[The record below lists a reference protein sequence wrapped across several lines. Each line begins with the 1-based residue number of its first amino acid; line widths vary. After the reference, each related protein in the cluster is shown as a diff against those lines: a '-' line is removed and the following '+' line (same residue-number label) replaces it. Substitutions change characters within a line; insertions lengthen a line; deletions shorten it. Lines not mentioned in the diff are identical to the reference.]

1 MVNHTIIKSLLTI
14 LKSPF
19 IKSPF
24 KGDLEGPSLLTM
36 LKSPFKGDLEGLS
49 LFLLLLFFS
58 SCANRG
64 IGPQGGPKDTIPPRM
79 VKEQPLNQSVNFH
92 GKKIEIT
99 FNEYLQ
105 LDNIQQN
112 LLVSPP
118 QQVSPIVKAVGKKV
132 TVEMQEDLIDSTTYT
147 LDFGNAICDYTEKN
161 PMRGYVFAFST
172 GDRID
177 SMEVYGRVANAED
190 LNPVSGLMVGLQAN
204 LHDSAFSTL
213 PFTRVARSDS
223 LGEFGIQNLRN
234 GIYRLYALQDQSRD
248 FLYQPGE
255 GLAFSDSL
263 VIPEYETEIVFDTI
277 WKEVALTGDAGEL
290 PRPACGEGAGGGAPT
305 GDAPTV
311 SRADSLEQTA
321 LVSDDQGGTV
331 GSLSRYNREP
341 HQEQGDETT
350 VRQGGAV
357 SRPHQ
362 VLPTPEESKQIDT
375 ILTIQNTYVGPAD
388 LMLWFFKED
397 KQRHYFQ
404 RVYRDE
410 PHIIKLQFAA
420 PQDSLPLL
428 RALPPSTMD
437 STRADSLWTDPWA
450 YTLLQANPTRDTLVY
465 WLTDSIAIRQ
475 DSIFL
480 EMTYLKSDSLYNLVP
495 ATDTISAIYRAP
507 RMTQKAKEAQEKKA
521 RERKL
526 DLKSNAKDKFEVY
539 DTLCIVAAFPIDSIY
554 TDSIRLYEKQDTLL
568 IDKPFTLCQKDV
580 MSFQIIA
587 PLQQGKQY
595 ELHLDSAA
603 VRDIYG
609 VASDKKKFTLR
620 LKTAEDYS
628 TLLILLPNYDPR
640 IRLQLLS
647 EKDQPVRELPARE
660 EGTKFEYLTPKTY
673 YLRLY
678 FDLNGDGRWTTGD
691 WITKRQP
698 EPVYYFPAKLTL
710 RANWDFEER
719 FDYLARPQLEAKP
732 RELRKD
738 ASAAKK

>member
-1 MVNHTIIKSLLTI
+1 
-14 LKSPF
+14 
-19 IKSPF
+19 
-24 KGDLEGPSLLTM
+24 M

-49 LFLLLLFFS
+49 LLLLLLFFS

-161 PMRGYVFAFST
+161 PLRGYVFASST

-223 LGEFGIQNLRN
+223 LGEFGILNLRN
-234 GIYRLYALQDQSRD
+234 GVYRLYALQDQSRD

-277 WKEVALTGDAGEL
+277 WKNIADTI
-290 PRPACGEGAGGGAPT
+290 
-305 GDAPTV
+305 
-311 SRADSLEQTA
+311 DSL
-321 LVSDDQGGTV
+321 S
-331 GSLSRYNREP
+331 S
-341 HQEQGDETT
+341 
-350 VRQGGAV
+350 VR
-357 SRPHQ
+357 
-362 VLPTPEESKQIDT
+362 QIDT

-428 RALPPSTMD
+428 RALPPSAMD

-495 ATDTISAIYRAP
+495 QTDTISAIYRAP
-507 RMTQKAKEAQEKKA
+507 RMPQKAKEAQEKKA

-539 DTLCIVAAFPIDSIY
+539 DTLCVIAAFPIDSIY

-568 IDKPFTLCQKDV
+568 IDKSFTLRQKDV

-620 LKTAEDYS
+620 LKTADDYS
-628 TLLILLPNYDPR
+628 TLLIRLPNYDPR

-738 ASAAKK
+738 ASATKK

>member
-1 MVNHTIIKSLLTI
+1 
-14 LKSPF
+14 
-19 IKSPF
+19 
-24 KGDLEGPSLLTM
+24 
-36 LKSPFKGDLEGLS
+36 
-49 LFLLLLFFS
+49 
-58 SCANRG
+58 
-64 IGPQGGPKDTIPPRM
+64 
-79 VKEQPLNQSVNFH
+79 
-92 GKKIEIT
+92 
-99 FNEYLQ
+99 
-105 LDNIQQN
+105 
-112 LLVSPP
+112 
-118 QQVSPIVKAVGKKV
+118 
-132 TVEMQEDLIDSTTYT
+132 
-147 LDFGNAICDYTEKN
+147 
-161 PMRGYVFAFST
+161 
-172 GDRID
+172 
-177 SMEVYGRVANAED
+177 
-190 LNPVSGLMVGLQAN
+190 
-204 LHDSAFSTL
+204 
-213 PFTRVARSDS
+213 
-223 LGEFGIQNLRN
+223 
-234 GIYRLYALQDQSRD
+234 
-248 FLYQPGE
+248 
-255 GLAFSDSL
+255 
-263 VIPEYETEIVFDTI
+263 
-277 WKEVALTGDAGEL
+277 
-290 PRPACGEGAGGGAPT
+290 
-305 GDAPTV
+305 
-311 SRADSLEQTA
+311 
-321 LVSDDQGGTV
+321 
-331 GSLSRYNREP
+331 
-341 HQEQGDETT
+341 
-350 VRQGGAV
+350 
-357 SRPHQ
+357 
-362 VLPTPEESKQIDT
+362 
-375 ILTIQNTYVGPAD
+375 
-388 LMLWFFKED
+388 MLWFFKED

-410 PHIIKLQFAA
+410 PHIIKLQFSA

-428 RALPPSTMD
+428 RALPPSAMD
-437 STRADSLWTDPWA
+437 STSVDSLWTDPWA

-539 DTLCIVAAFPIDSIY
+539 DTLCVVSAFPIDSIY

-568 IDKPFTLCQKDV
+568 IDKPFSLCQKDV

-609 VASDKKKFTLR
+609 VASDKKKFTLK

-628 TLLILLPNYDPR
+628 TLLIRLPNYDPR

>member
-1 MVNHTIIKSLLTI
+1 MRFAAFALLLT
-14 LKSPF
+14 
-19 IKSPF
+19 
-24 KGDLEGPSLLTM
+24 
-36 LKSPFKGDLEGLS
+36 
-49 LFLLLLFFS
+49 FLS

-64 IGPQGGPKDTIPPRM
+64 IGPQGGPKDTVPPRI
-79 VKEQPLNQSVNFH
+79 VKEQPQNQSVNFH

-147 LDFGNAICDYTEKN
+147 LDFGSAICDYTEKN
-161 PMRGYVFAFST
+161 PVRGYVFAFST

-234 GIYRLYALQDQSRD
+234 GVYRLYALQDQSRD

-277 WKEVALTGDAGEL
+277 WKNIADTI
-290 PRPACGEGAGGGAPT
+290 
-305 GDAPTV
+305 
-311 SRADSLEQTA
+311 DSL
-321 LVSDDQGGTV
+321 S
-331 GSLSRYNREP
+331 S
-341 HQEQGDETT
+341 
-350 VRQGGAV
+350 VR
-357 SRPHQ
+357 
-362 VLPTPEESKQIDT
+362 QIDT
-375 ILTIQNTYVGPAD
+375 ILTIQNAYVGPAD

-404 RVYRDE
+404 RAYRDE
-410 PHIIKLQFAA
+410 PHIIKLQFSA

-428 RALPPSTMD
+428 RALPPSAMD

-495 ATDTISAIYRAP
+495 ATDTVSAIYRAP
-507 RMTQKAKEAQEKKA
+507 RLTQKAKEAQEKKA

-568 IDKPFTLCQKDV
+568 IDKPFTLRQKDV

-738 ASAAKK
+738 ASATKK

>member
-14 LKSPF
+14 LKSP
-19 IKSPF
+19 II
-24 KGDLEGPSLLTM
+24 
-36 LKSPFKGDLEGLS
+36 KSPFKGDLEGLS
-49 LFLLLLFFS
+49 LLLLLLFFS

-161 PMRGYVFAFST
+161 PLRGYVFAFST

-234 GIYRLYALQDQSRD
+234 GVYRLYALQDQSRD

-277 WKEVALTGDAGEL
+277 WKNIADTI
-290 PRPACGEGAGGGAPT
+290 
-305 GDAPTV
+305 
-311 SRADSLEQTA
+311 DSL
-321 LVSDDQGGTV
+321 S
-331 GSLSRYNREP
+331 S
-341 HQEQGDETT
+341 
-350 VRQGGAV
+350 VR
-357 SRPHQ
+357 
-362 VLPTPEESKQIDT
+362 QIDT

-410 PHIIKLQFAA
+410 PHIIKLQFSA

-428 RALPPSTMD
+428 RALPPSAMD

-495 ATDTISAIYRAP
+495 ETDTVLAIYRAP

-539 DTLCIVAAFPIDSIY
+539 DTLCVVSAFPIDSIY

-568 IDKPFTLCQKDV
+568 IDKPFTLRQKDV

>member
-24 KGDLEGPSLLTM
+24 KGDLEGLFF
-36 LKSPFKGDLEGLS
+36 SPFKGEIEGV
-49 LFLLLLFFS
+49 LFLLLFFS

-118 QQVSPIVKAVGKKV
+118 QQVSPIVKAIGKKV

-234 GIYRLYALQDQSRD
+234 GVYRLYALQDQSRD

-277 WKEVALTGDAGEL
+277 WKNIADTI
-290 PRPACGEGAGGGAPT
+290 
-305 GDAPTV
+305 
-311 SRADSLEQTA
+311 DSL
-321 LVSDDQGGTV
+321 S
-331 GSLSRYNREP
+331 S
-341 HQEQGDETT
+341 
-350 VRQGGAV
+350 VR
-357 SRPHQ
+357 
-362 VLPTPEESKQIDT
+362 QIDT
-375 ILTIQNTYVGPAD
+375 ILTIQNAYVGPAD
-388 LMLWFFKED
+388 LMLWFFRED

-404 RVYRDE
+404 RAYRDE
-410 PHIIKLQFAA
+410 PHIIKLQFSA

-428 RALPPSTMD
+428 RALPPSAMD

-495 ATDTISAIYRAP
+495 ETDTVSAIYRAP

-568 IDKPFTLCQKDV
+568 IDKPFTLRQKDV

-628 TLLILLPNYDPR
+628 TLLIRLPNYDPR

>member
-1 MVNHTIIKSLLTI
+1 MRLIAFS
-14 LKSPF
+14 
-19 IKSPF
+19 
-24 KGDLEGPSLLTM
+24 
-36 LKSPFKGDLEGLS
+36 
-49 LFLLLLFFS
+49 LLLLFFS

-147 LDFGNAICDYTEKN
+147 LDFGSAICDYTEKN
-161 PMRGYVFAFST
+161 PVRGYVFAFST

-234 GIYRLYALQDQSRD
+234 GVYRLYALQDQSRD

-255 GLAFSDSL
+255 GLAFADSL

-277 WKEVALTGDAGEL
+277 WKESPFKGDL
-290 PRPACGEGAGGGAPT
+290 EGRT

-311 SRADSLEQTA
+311 SRAVINTEDTSVLQAIESPFKGDLEG
-321 LVSDDQGGTV
+321 L
-331 GSLSRYNREP
+331 
-341 HQEQGDETT
+341 
-350 VRQGGAV
+350 
-357 SRPHQ
+357 
-362 VLPTPEESKQIDT
+362 DT
-375 ILTIQNTYVGPAD
+375 ILTVRNTYVGPAD

-404 RVYRDE
+404 RAYRDE
-410 PHIIKLQFAA
+410 PHIIKLQFSA
-420 PQDSLPLL
+420 PQDSLPAL
-428 RALPPSTMD
+428 RALPPSAMD

-465 WLTDSIAIRQ
+465 WLTDSVAIRQ
-475 DSIFL
+475 DTIYL

-495 ATDTISAIYRAP
+495 QTDTVSAIYRAP

-539 DTLCIVAAFPIDSIY
+539 DTLCVIAAFPIDSIY

-568 IDKPFTLCQKDV
+568 IDKPFTLLRKDV
-580 MSFQIIA
+580 MSFQVVA

-595 ELHLDSAA
+595 ELQLDSAA

-609 VASDKKKFTLR
+609 VASDKKKFTLK

-628 TLLILLPNYDPR
+628 TLLIRLPDYDPR

-660 EGTKFEYLTPKTY
+660 EGTKFEYLAPKTY

-691 WITKRQP
+691 WATKRQP
-698 EPVYYFPAKLTL
+698 EPVYYFPAKLSL

-738 ASAAKK
+738 ANATKK

>member
-19 IKSPF
+19 
-24 KGDLEGPSLLTM
+24 
-36 LKSPFKGDLEGLS
+36 KGDLEGLFFS
-49 LFLLLLFFS
+49 PFKGETERVLFLLLFFS

-161 PMRGYVFAFST
+161 PLRGYVFAFST

-234 GIYRLYALQDQSRD
+234 GVYRLYALQDQSRD

-277 WKEVALTGDAGEL
+277 WKNIADTI
-290 PRPACGEGAGGGAPT
+290 
-305 GDAPTV
+305 
-311 SRADSLEQTA
+311 DSL
-321 LVSDDQGGTV
+321 S
-331 GSLSRYNREP
+331 S
-341 HQEQGDETT
+341 
-350 VRQGGAV
+350 VR
-357 SRPHQ
+357 
-362 VLPTPEESKQIDT
+362 QIDT

-428 RALPPSTMD
+428 RALPPSAMD
-437 STRADSLWTDPWA
+437 STRSDSLWTDPWA

-495 ATDTISAIYRAP
+495 QTDTISAIYRAP

-539 DTLCIVAAFPIDSIY
+539 DTLSVVAAFPIDSIY

-568 IDKPFTLCQKDV
+568 IDKPFTLRQKDV

-628 TLLILLPNYDPR
+628 TLLIRLPNYDPR

>member
-1 MVNHTIIKSLLTI
+1 
-14 LKSPF
+14 
-19 IKSPF
+19 
-24 KGDLEGPSLLTM
+24 
-36 LKSPFKGDLEGLS
+36 
-49 LFLLLLFFS
+49 
-58 SCANRG
+58 
-64 IGPQGGPKDTIPPRM
+64 M

-161 PMRGYVFAFST
+161 PLRGYVFAFST

-234 GIYRLYALQDQSRD
+234 GVYRLYALQDQSRD

-277 WKEVALTGDAGEL
+277 WKNIADTI
-290 PRPACGEGAGGGAPT
+290 
-305 GDAPTV
+305 
-311 SRADSLEQTA
+311 DSL
-321 LVSDDQGGTV
+321 S
-331 GSLSRYNREP
+331 S
-341 HQEQGDETT
+341 
-350 VRQGGAV
+350 VR
-357 SRPHQ
+357 
-362 VLPTPEESKQIDT
+362 QIDT

-410 PHIIKLQFAA
+410 PHIIKLQFSA

-428 RALPPSTMD
+428 RALSPSAMD
-437 STRADSLWTDPWA
+437 STRSDSLWTDPWA

-495 ATDTISAIYRAP
+495 ETDTVSAIYRAP

-539 DTLCIVAAFPIDSIY
+539 DTLCVVSAFPIDSIY

-568 IDKPFTLCQKDV
+568 IDKPFTLRQKDV

-609 VASDKKKFTLR
+609 VVSDKKKFTLR

-628 TLLILLPNYDPR
+628 TLLIRLPNYDPR

>member
-19 IKSPF
+19 IKSPS
-24 KGDLEGPSLLTM
+24 KGEIEGV
-36 LKSPFKGDLEGLS
+36 
-49 LFLLLLFFS
+49 LFLLLFFS

-118 QQVSPIVKAVGKKV
+118 QQVSPIVKAVGKQV

-234 GIYRLYALQDQSRD
+234 GVYRLYALQDQSRD

-277 WKEVALTGDAGEL
+277 WKNIADTI
-290 PRPACGEGAGGGAPT
+290 
-305 GDAPTV
+305 
-311 SRADSLEQTA
+311 DSL
-321 LVSDDQGGTV
+321 S
-331 GSLSRYNREP
+331 S
-341 HQEQGDETT
+341 
-350 VRQGGAV
+350 VR
-357 SRPHQ
+357 
-362 VLPTPEESKQIDT
+362 QIDT

-410 PHIIKLQFAA
+410 PHIIKLQFSA

-428 RALPPSTMD
+428 RALPPSAMD

-495 ATDTISAIYRAP
+495 ETDTVSAIYRAP

-539 DTLCIVAAFPIDSIY
+539 DTLCIVAACPIDSIY

-568 IDKPFTLCQKDV
+568 IDKSFTLRQKDV

-628 TLLILLPNYDPR
+628 TLLIRLPNYDPR

>member
-1 MVNHTIIKSLLTI
+1 
-14 LKSPF
+14 
-19 IKSPF
+19 
-24 KGDLEGPSLLTM
+24 M

-49 LFLLLLFFS
+49 LLLLLLFFS

-277 WKEVALTGDAGEL
+277 WKNIADTI
-290 PRPACGEGAGGGAPT
+290 
-305 GDAPTV
+305 
-311 SRADSLEQTA
+311 DSL
-321 LVSDDQGGTV
+321 S
-331 GSLSRYNREP
+331 S
-341 HQEQGDETT
+341 
-350 VRQGGAV
+350 VR
-357 SRPHQ
+357 
-362 VLPTPEESKQIDT
+362 QIDT
-375 ILTIQNTYVGPAD
+375 ILTIQNAYVGPAD
-388 LMLWFFKED
+388 LMLWFFRED

-404 RVYRDE
+404 RAYRDE
-410 PHIIKLQFAA
+410 PHIIKLQFSA

-428 RALPPSTMD
+428 RALPPSAMD

-465 WLTDSIAIRQ
+465 WLTDSTAIRQ

-495 ATDTISAIYRAP
+495 QTDTISAIYRAP

-539 DTLCIVAAFPIDSIY
+539 DTLCVVAAFPIDSIY

-568 IDKPFTLCQKDV
+568 IDKPFTLRQKDV

-609 VASDKKKFTLR
+609 VASDKKKFTLK

-628 TLLILLPNYDPR
+628 TLLIRLPNYDPR

-738 ASAAKK
+738 ASATKK

>member
-1 MVNHTIIKSLLTI
+1 
-14 LKSPF
+14 
-19 IKSPF
+19 
-24 KGDLEGPSLLTM
+24 M
-36 LKSPFKGDLEGLS
+36 LKSPFKGDLEGLFFS
-49 LFLLLLFFS
+49 PFKGEIEGVLFLLLFFS

-234 GIYRLYALQDQSRD
+234 GVYRLYALQDQSRD

-277 WKEVALTGDAGEL
+277 WKNIADTI
-290 PRPACGEGAGGGAPT
+290 
-305 GDAPTV
+305 
-311 SRADSLEQTA
+311 DSL
-321 LVSDDQGGTV
+321 S
-331 GSLSRYNREP
+331 S
-341 HQEQGDETT
+341 
-350 VRQGGAV
+350 VR
-357 SRPHQ
+357 
-362 VLPTPEESKQIDT
+362 QIDT

-404 RVYRDE
+404 RAYRDE
-410 PHIIKLQFAA
+410 PHIIKLQFSA

-428 RALPPSTMD
+428 RALPPSAMD

-465 WLTDSIAIRQ
+465 WLTDSLAIRQ

-495 ATDTISAIYRAP
+495 QTDTVSAIYRAP

-539 DTLCIVAAFPIDSIY
+539 DTLSVVSAFPIDSIY

-568 IDKPFTLCQKDV
+568 IDKPFTLRQKDV

-628 TLLILLPNYDPR
+628 TLLIRLPNYDPR

>member
-1 MVNHTIIKSLLTI
+1 
-14 LKSPF
+14 
-19 IKSPF
+19 
-24 KGDLEGPSLLTM
+24 M
-36 LKSPFKGDLEGLS
+36 LKSPFKGEIEGV
-49 LFLLLLFFS
+49 LFLLLFFS

-118 QQVSPIVKAVGKKV
+118 QQVSPIVKAIGKKV

-234 GIYRLYALQDQSRD
+234 GVYRLYALQDQSRD

-277 WKEVALTGDAGEL
+277 WKNIADTI
-290 PRPACGEGAGGGAPT
+290 
-305 GDAPTV
+305 
-311 SRADSLEQTA
+311 DSL
-321 LVSDDQGGTV
+321 S
-331 GSLSRYNREP
+331 S
-341 HQEQGDETT
+341 
-350 VRQGGAV
+350 VR
-357 SRPHQ
+357 
-362 VLPTPEESKQIDT
+362 QIDT

-428 RALPPSTMD
+428 RALPPSAMD

-495 ATDTISAIYRAP
+495 QTDTVLAIYRAP

-539 DTLCIVAAFPIDSIY
+539 DTLSVVAAFPIDSIY

-568 IDKPFTLCQKDV
+568 IDKPFTLRQKDV

-587 PLQQGKQY
+587 LLQQGKQY

>member
-1 MVNHTIIKSLLTI
+1 
-14 LKSPF
+14 
-19 IKSPF
+19 
-24 KGDLEGPSLLTM
+24 M
-36 LKSPFKGDLEGLS
+36 LKSPVKGDLEGLS
-49 LFLLLLFFS
+49 LLLLLLFFS

-234 GIYRLYALQDQSRD
+234 GVYRLYALQDQSRD

-277 WKEVALTGDAGEL
+277 WKNIADTI
-290 PRPACGEGAGGGAPT
+290 
-305 GDAPTV
+305 
-311 SRADSLEQTA
+311 DSL
-321 LVSDDQGGTV
+321 S
-331 GSLSRYNREP
+331 S
-341 HQEQGDETT
+341 
-350 VRQGGAV
+350 VR
-357 SRPHQ
+357 
-362 VLPTPEESKQIDT
+362 QIDT

-410 PHIIKLQFAA
+410 PHIIKLQFSA

-428 RALPPSTMD
+428 RALPPSAMD

-465 WLTDSIAIRQ
+465 WLTDSLAIRQ

-495 ATDTISAIYRAP
+495 QTDTVSAIYRAP

-568 IDKPFTLCQKDV
+568 IDKPFTLRQKDV

-609 VASDKKKFTLR
+609 VASDKKKFTLK

-628 TLLILLPNYDPR
+628 TLLIRLPNYDPR

>member
-1 MVNHTIIKSLLTI
+1 MLEVDLHRFPMRLAAFAPLLTC
-14 LKSPF
+14 L
-19 IKSPF
+19 
-24 KGDLEGPSLLTM
+24 
-36 LKSPFKGDLEGLS
+36 
-49 LFLLLLFFS
+49 S

-118 QQVSPIVKAVGKKV
+118 QQVSPIVKAIGKKV

-161 PMRGYVFAFST
+161 PLRGYVFAFST

-277 WKEVALTGDAGEL
+277 WKNIADTI
-290 PRPACGEGAGGGAPT
+290 
-305 GDAPTV
+305 
-311 SRADSLEQTA
+311 DSL
-321 LVSDDQGGTV
+321 S
-331 GSLSRYNREP
+331 S
-341 HQEQGDETT
+341 
-350 VRQGGAV
+350 VR
-357 SRPHQ
+357 
-362 VLPTPEESKQIDT
+362 QIDT

-410 PHIIKLQFAA
+410 PHIIKLQFSA

-428 RALPPSTMD
+428 RALPPSAMD

-495 ATDTISAIYRAP
+495 ATDTVSAIYRAP

-539 DTLCIVAAFPIDSIY
+539 DTLCVVAAFPIDSIY

-568 IDKPFTLCQKDV
+568 IDKPFTLRQKDV

-628 TLLILLPNYDPR
+628 TLLIRLPNYDPR

-647 EKDQPVRELPARE
+647 EKDQPMRELPARE

>member
-19 IKSPF
+19 
-24 KGDLEGPSLLTM
+24 KGDV
-36 LKSPFKGDLEGLS
+36 EGLS
-49 LFLLLLFFS
+49 LLLLLLFFS

-161 PMRGYVFAFST
+161 PLRGYVFAFST

-234 GIYRLYALQDQSRD
+234 GVYRLYALQDQSRD

-277 WKEVALTGDAGEL
+277 WKNIADTI
-290 PRPACGEGAGGGAPT
+290 
-305 GDAPTV
+305 
-311 SRADSLEQTA
+311 DSL
-321 LVSDDQGGTV
+321 S
-331 GSLSRYNREP
+331 S
-341 HQEQGDETT
+341 
-350 VRQGGAV
+350 VR
-357 SRPHQ
+357 
-362 VLPTPEESKQIDT
+362 QIDT

-404 RVYRDE
+404 RAYRDE
-410 PHIIKLQFAA
+410 PHIIKLQFSA

-428 RALPPSTMD
+428 RALPPSAMD
-437 STRADSLWTDPWA
+437 STRTDSLWTDPWA

-495 ATDTISAIYRAP
+495 QTDTISAIYRAP
-507 RMTQKAKEAQEKKA
+507 RLTQKAKEAQEKKA
-521 RERKL
+521 RARKL

-539 DTLCIVAAFPIDSIY
+539 DTLCVVSAFPIDSIY

-568 IDKPFTLCQKDV
+568 IDKPFTLRQKDV

-587 PLQQGKQY
+587 PLQQDKQY

-628 TLLILLPNYDPR
+628 TLLIRLPNYDPR

-698 EPVYYFPAKLTL
+698 ESVYYFPAKLTL

>member
-1 MVNHTIIKSLLTI
+1 
-14 LKSPF
+14 
-19 IKSPF
+19 
-24 KGDLEGPSLLTM
+24 M
-36 LKSPFKGDLEGLS
+36 LKSPFKRFSPFEGEIEGV
-49 LFLLLLFFS
+49 LFLLLFFS

-118 QQVSPIVKAVGKKV
+118 QQVSPIVKAIGKKV

-234 GIYRLYALQDQSRD
+234 GVYRLYALQDQSRD

-277 WKEVALTGDAGEL
+277 WKNIADTI
-290 PRPACGEGAGGGAPT
+290 
-305 GDAPTV
+305 
-311 SRADSLEQTA
+311 DSL
-321 LVSDDQGGTV
+321 S
-331 GSLSRYNREP
+331 S
-341 HQEQGDETT
+341 
-350 VRQGGAV
+350 VR
-357 SRPHQ
+357 
-362 VLPTPEESKQIDT
+362 QIDT
-375 ILTIQNTYVGPAD
+375 ILTIQTAYVGPAD
-388 LMLWFFKED
+388 LMLWFFRED

-404 RVYRDE
+404 RAYRDE
-410 PHIIKLQFAA
+410 PHIIKLQFSA

-428 RALPPSTMD
+428 RALPPSAMD

-465 WLTDSIAIRQ
+465 WLTDSIAIHQ

-495 ATDTISAIYRAP
+495 QTDTVLAIYRAP

-568 IDKPFTLCQKDV
+568 IDKPFTLRQKDV

-710 RANWDFEER
+710 RANWDFEEH

>member
-24 KGDLEGPSLLTM
+24 KGDLEGLSLL
-36 LKSPFKGDLEGLS
+36 
-49 LFLLLLFFS
+49 LLLLFFS

-161 PMRGYVFAFST
+161 PLRGYVFAFST

-277 WKEVALTGDAGEL
+277 WKNIADTI
-290 PRPACGEGAGGGAPT
+290 
-305 GDAPTV
+305 
-311 SRADSLEQTA
+311 DSL
-321 LVSDDQGGTV
+321 S
-331 GSLSRYNREP
+331 S
-341 HQEQGDETT
+341 
-350 VRQGGAV
+350 VR
-357 SRPHQ
+357 
-362 VLPTPEESKQIDT
+362 QIDT

-410 PHIIKLQFAA
+410 PHIIKLQFSA

-428 RALPPSTMD
+428 RALPPSVMD
-437 STRADSLWTDPWA
+437 STRSDSLWTDPWA

-465 WLTDSIAIRQ
+465 WLTDSLAIRQ

-495 ATDTISAIYRAP
+495 ETDTVSAIYRAP

-539 DTLCIVAAFPIDSIY
+539 DTLCVVSAFPIDSIC

-568 IDKPFTLCQKDV
+568 IDKPFTLRQKDV

-628 TLLILLPNYDPR
+628 TLLIRLPNYDPR

>member
-1 MVNHTIIKSLLTI
+1 
-14 LKSPF
+14 
-19 IKSPF
+19 
-24 KGDLEGPSLLTM
+24 M

-49 LFLLLLFFS
+49 LLTMLKSPFKRFSPFKGEIEGVLFLLLFFS

-118 QQVSPIVKAVGKKV
+118 QQVSPIVKAIGKKV

-234 GIYRLYALQDQSRD
+234 GVYRLYALQDQSRD

-277 WKEVALTGDAGEL
+277 WKNIADTI
-290 PRPACGEGAGGGAPT
+290 
-305 GDAPTV
+305 
-311 SRADSLEQTA
+311 DSL
-321 LVSDDQGGTV
+321 S
-331 GSLSRYNREP
+331 S
-341 HQEQGDETT
+341 
-350 VRQGGAV
+350 VR
-357 SRPHQ
+357 
-362 VLPTPEESKQIDT
+362 QIDT
-375 ILTIQNTYVGPAD
+375 ILTIQNAYVGPAD
-388 LMLWFFKED
+388 LMLWFFKEE

-410 PHIIKLQFAA
+410 PHIIKLQFSA

-428 RALPPSTMD
+428 RALPPSAMD

-495 ATDTISAIYRAP
+495 QTDTVLAIYRAP

-568 IDKPFTLCQKDV
+568 IDKPFTLRQKDV

-738 ASAAKK
+738 TSAAKK

>member
-1 MVNHTIIKSLLTI
+1 
-14 LKSPF
+14 
-19 IKSPF
+19 
-24 KGDLEGPSLLTM
+24 M

-49 LFLLLLFFS
+49 LLLLLLFFS

-118 QQVSPIVKAVGKKV
+118 QQVSPIVKAIGKKV

-147 LDFGNAICDYTEKN
+147 LDFGSAICDYTEKN
-161 PMRGYVFAFST
+161 PVRGYVFAFST

-234 GIYRLYALQDQSRD
+234 GVYRLYALQDQSRD

-255 GLAFSDSL
+255 GLAFADSL

-277 WKEVALTGDAGEL
+277 WKEVEPTGDAGVS
-290 PRPACGEGAGGGAPT
+290 PAECPGTQASSPAN
-305 GDAPTV
+305 
-311 SRADSLEQTA
+311 DSLAQTILISDKLVQQAGTPAYPDMA
-321 LVSDDQGGTV
+321 LS
-331 GSLSRYNREP
+331 P
-341 HQEQGDETT
+341 M
-350 VRQGGAV
+350 
-357 SRPHQ
+357 
-362 VLPTPEESKQIDT
+362 QIDT
-375 ILTIQNTYVGPAD
+375 ILTIRNTYVGPAD
-388 LMLWFFKED
+388 LLLWFFKED

-404 RVYRDE
+404 RAYRDE
-410 PHIIKLQFAA
+410 PHIIKLQFSA

-428 RALPPSTMD
+428 RALPPSAMD

-495 ATDTISAIYRAP
+495 QTDTVSAIYRAP

-568 IDKPFTLCQKDV
+568 IVKPFTLRQKNV

-587 PLQQGKQY
+587 PLQQDKQY

-628 TLLILLPNYDPR
+628 TLLIRLPNYDPR

-660 EGTKFEYLTPKTY
+660 EGTKFEYLAPKTY

-691 WITKRQP
+691 WATKRQP
-698 EPVYYFPAKLTL
+698 EPVYYFPAKLSL

-738 ASAAKK
+738 ASATKK

>member
-1 MVNHTIIKSLLTI
+1 
-14 LKSPF
+14 
-19 IKSPF
+19 
-24 KGDLEGPSLLTM
+24 M
-36 LKSPFKGDLEGLS
+36 LKSPFKGEIEGV

-234 GIYRLYALQDQSRD
+234 GVYRLYALQDQSRD

-277 WKEVALTGDAGEL
+277 WKNIADTI
-290 PRPACGEGAGGGAPT
+290 
-305 GDAPTV
+305 
-311 SRADSLEQTA
+311 DSL
-321 LVSDDQGGTV
+321 S
-331 GSLSRYNREP
+331 S
-341 HQEQGDETT
+341 
-350 VRQGGAV
+350 VR
-357 SRPHQ
+357 
-362 VLPTPEESKQIDT
+362 QIDT
-375 ILTIQNTYVGPAD
+375 ILTIQNAYVGPAD
-388 LMLWFFKED
+388 LMLWFFRED

-404 RVYRDE
+404 RAYRDE
-410 PHIIKLQFAA
+410 PHIIKLQFSA

-428 RALPPSTMD
+428 RALPPSAMD

-495 ATDTISAIYRAP
+495 ETDTVSAIYRAP

-568 IDKPFTLCQKDV
+568 IDKPFTLRQKDV

-628 TLLILLPNYDPR
+628 TLLIRLPNYDPR